1 MQRSRGAGLMP
12 DKYSDAGYGSLE
24 IEFGNRP
31 AVLIVDLQLA
41 FTDPAFPMGNLPLV
55 SQATDRTAELL
66 EVARQHGV
74 PVASCYTAYNSP
86 RDMPLW
92 KVAAVREEFFYGHPC
107 TEIDPRVHDPDYD
120 FVFCKNAPSIF
131 FNTPLT
137 TFLIKHQVDTVVVTG
152 CVTSGC
158 VRASVIDAFSHG
170 YRVFVPEDCVG
181 DVDERPHQDN
191 LRDISRRYAEITDAA
206 GLKQR
211 FAELP
216 EGALAL

>member
-1 MQRSRGAGLMP
+1 MA
-12 DKYSDAGYGSLE
+12 DNYKDAGYGSCD
-24 IEFGNRP
+24 IEFGRQ
-31 AVLIVDLQLA
+31 AAILVVDFQLA
-41 FTDPAFPMGNLPLV
+41 FTDAAFPMGNLPLV
-55 SQATDRTAELL
+55 DQAVEQTAKLL
-66 EVARQHGV
+66 AAARPLGI

-86 RDMPLW
+86 KDMPLW

-107 TEIDPRVHDPDYD
+107 TEIDPRVHDSEHD

-137 TFLIKHQVDTVVVTG
+137 TFLIKHQVDTIIVTG

-158 VRASVIDAFSHG
+158 IRASVIDGFSHG

-191 LRDISRRYAEITDAA
+191 LRDMGRRYAEITDAA
-206 GLKQR
+206 RVL
-211 FAELP
+211 ELL
-216 EGALAL
+216 GAGAPSRRAQG

>member
-1 MQRSRGAGLMP
+1 MTDNYDQ
-12 DKYSDAGYGSLE
+12 AGYSSFS

-31 AVLIVDLQLA
+31 AVLVVDLQLA
-41 FTDPAFPMGNLPLV
+41 FTDPAFPMGDLPLV
-55 SQATDRTAELL
+55 DRATERTARLL
-66 EVARQHGV
+66 DTARQRGV

-86 RDMPLW
+86 KDMPLW

-191 LRDISRRYAEITDAA
+191 LRDMSRRYAEITTASEIEQKF
-206 GLKQR
+206 G
-211 FAELP
+211 ELP
-216 EGALAL
+216 ASGSVGIAN